1 MVWYRSKKD
10 PNLVITSNGL
20 IDPKF
25 KTIVVQYPDGK
36 LKVLSSSTLANQW
49 EEVEQTIDMPLIS
62 VKRITPKKQK
72 AKPLF

>member
-62 VKRITPKKQK
+62 VKRVIPKKHK